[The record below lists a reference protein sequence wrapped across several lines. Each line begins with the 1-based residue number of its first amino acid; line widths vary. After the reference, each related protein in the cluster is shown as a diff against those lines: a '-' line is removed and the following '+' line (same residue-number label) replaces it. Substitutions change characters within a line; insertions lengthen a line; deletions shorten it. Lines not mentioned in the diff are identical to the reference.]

1 MVNPLP
7 VNQNIVLELSR
18 EISIY
23 FFPSIRYVIIE
34 RETRVIS
41 EIVELGSLLDVRQD

>member
-7 VNQNIVLELSR
+7 VNQNIFLELSR

-23 FFPSIRYVIIE
+23 IFPSIRYVVIE
-34 RETRVIS
+34 RETRVIA